1 MNFPPDTE
9 QYYFFYNGEILPLK
23 KFSAKLTQGENIIY
37 EVIRVKNSA
46 PIFLNEH
53 LNRFSHSAKMLSY
66 NINLDGIKQGI
77 DQLLRAN
84 PVDQKNFRLM
94 YYSSA
99 ENNGHTL
106 LMYFIPSHYPKA
118 EEVKNGVRLETLS
131 AERHNPTVKYEN
143 KAIRAIANEILSTH
157 PCYEVLLVDHD
168 GFITEGSRSNVFFI
182 KQNELITAPDSKV
195 LGGITRQKVIEI
207 CNNLQINI
215 NFRCLNA
222 TEINQTT
229 GCFITG
235 TSPGVLPVKQIDNHF
250 YNEIPEMVRV
260 ISANYENLV
269 EQCIKNWKA
278 ENEGSSDSK

>member
-9 QYYFFYNGEILPLK
+9 QHFFFYNGKILPLE
-23 KFSAKLTQGENIIY
+23 KFSAKLPEGENIIY

-66 NINLDGIKQGI
+66 NINLNEIKRGIY
-77 DQLLRAN
+77 QLLSAN

-99 ENNGHTL
+99 EDNGHTL
-106 LMYFIPSHYPKA
+106 LIYFIPSRYPKA

-143 KAIRAIANEILSTH
+143 KAIRIKANKILSTH

-195 LGGITRQKVIEI
+195 LGGITRQKVIEL

-215 NFRCLNA
+215 NFRCLSA
-222 TEINQTT
+222 TEISQTT

-250 YNEIPEMVRV
+250 YNEIPEMVGV

-278 ENEGSSDSK
+278 EDEGSSDSK